1 MKTAFHKIKVAF
13 LAVLLSLG
21 MNSCQDWLTIFP
33 EGELILED
41 YWKEGAHVEQVVASC
56 YRSLIEPACIERML
70 VWGEVRSDN
79 MVAGPNVGG
88 DLRDVLDV
96 NILTTNGYANWVQLL
111 YGH

>member
-41 YWKEGAHVEQVVASC
+41 YWKEECSCGAGGGVLLPLFDRAGLYRTHVGLG
-56 YRSLIEPACIERML
+56 RSPFR
-70 VWGEVRSDN
+70 
-79 MVAGPNVGG
+79 
-88 DLRDVLDV
+88 
-96 NILTTNGYANWVQLL
+96 
-111 YGH
+111 

>member
-41 YWKEGAHVEQVVASC
+41 YWKEGAHVEQV
-56 YRSLIEPACIERML
+56 
-70 VWGEVRSDN
+70 
-79 MVAGPNVGG
+79 
-88 DLRDVLDV
+88 LRDVPVADRCRCRDLPREPKV
-96 NILTTNGYANWVQLL
+96 GWRQRRREAKQTSA
-111 YGH
+111 